1 MRPRDGIKNVRDY
14 DKFLR
19 SRGFSKRETRI
30 LCMAWY
36 RLEDDAK
43 PYKNRPSSGIKESVP
58 CDELSRG
65 IH

>member
-1 MRPRDGIKNVRDY
+1 MRPRDKIKTIQDY

-43 PYKNRPSSGIKESVP
+43 PCKSSQNSGIKEFVP
-58 CDELSRG
+58 CDDLSRG